1 MKQENLDEL
10 RNIYLGL
17 VTGGEGP
24 EVLNEGFGPF
34 LSQAEKDDINRNMKQ
49 RRAPQPVKEP
59 KAPSSGTELQKALAA
74 PTLGYDPDK
83 GITGFG
89 TKQKG
94 YTPRILAP
102 LTINGKTT
110 MGAMEPGKRNTWTRA
125 IPGPVGTKRYNAL
138 RDARRFETEKDR
150 LKNVGNKPETAAQI
164 DARVAALNAKKEPP
178 TPTPD

>member
-83 GITGFG
+83 GSKITVISVDQNIFGSGFTTFDIKLG
-89 TKQKG
+89 IAIRSTA
-94 YTPRILAP
+94 TWDVIP
-102 LTINGKTT
+102 LLFITIGFVDWLVKSVYVLVLIN
-110 MGAMEPGKRNTWTRA
+110 
-125 IPGPVGTKRYNAL
+125 
-138 RDARRFETEKDR
+138 
-150 LKNVGNKPETAAQI
+150 
-164 DARVAALNAKKEPP
+164 
-178 TPTPD
+178 